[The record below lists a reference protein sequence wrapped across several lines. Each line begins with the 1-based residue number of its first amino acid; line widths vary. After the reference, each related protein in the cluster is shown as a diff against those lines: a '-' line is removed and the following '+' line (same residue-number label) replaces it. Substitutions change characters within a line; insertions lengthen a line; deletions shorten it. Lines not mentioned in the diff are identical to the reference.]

1 MDGFDPALLDPLVFD
16 GRVERVARALDR
28 ARRRVQSVVDGRGR
42 SAGDDAGPAALD
54 DVPSPWTG
62 ARAVSSRATL
72 DATLPLARDRLF
84 AALREW
90 TMHLTIARV
99 TYDDELAVARARAE
113 RSVEPDLG
121 DVTRSLASLRHELLV
136 EPRESPRRERLAR
149 ALTRRAAAMQP
160 LVRHWF
166 ERRAEASRQLR
177 GSSPPAE
184 LPLGNPPGT
193 RASAPQVSPE
203 ALAGKLLAIVA
214 SSGVLPAQ
222 ERGRSRSLEALLDAT
237 LARDATEGWPAQ
249 LNVRWIASLFGD
261 TELVQGLALDLEA
274 DDLPAAIGGASFARA
289 LGAFGR
295 AVFDADRPR
304 ATPFALA
311 RSPLDERA
319 FARKWLFAGL
329 PGTASFGRAFLSLG
343 HDRARIQARAILRS
357 AGVHAAFVAIAAVV
371 QLNGTMPER
380 RARAAFE
387 ETTAC
392 AFGDPLS
399 GQLIGAIPRAR
410 FDASADLVG
419 LLLAAR
425 DAERLRDVFDE
436 DWFRNPRAHEALRHE
451 HAALAAPPDAATLDE
466 GLAAVERAM
475 ADAVG

>member
-1 MDGFDPALLDPLVFD
+1 MDGFDPSLLDPLVFD

-28 ARRRVQSVVDGRGR
+28 ARRRIHTGDVRWT
-42 SAGDDAGPAALD
+42 ADDAEADALD
-54 DVPSPWTG
+54 DVPSPWAG

-72 DATLPLARDRLF
+72 DATLPLAGDRLF
-84 AALREW
+84 AALRDW
-90 TMHLTIARV
+90 TLYLTIARV
-99 TYDDELAVARARAE
+99 TYDDELAVARALRERA
-113 RSVEPDLG
+113 VEPELG
-121 DVTRSLASLRHELLV
+121 EVRRSLASLRHDLLV
-136 EPRESPRRERLAR
+136 EPRESPRRERLSR
-149 ALTRRAAAMQP
+149 AITRRAAPVQP
-160 LVRHWF
+160 IVRHWF

-177 GSSPPAE
+177 GSGASVEA
-184 LPLGNPPGT
+184 PGA
-193 RASAPQVSPE
+193 RPGSASTQVSAE

-214 SSGVLPAQ
+214 SSGVLPRA
-222 ERGRSRSLEALLDAT
+222 RSLEALLEAT

-249 LNVRWIASLFGD
+249 LNVRWIARLFGD
-261 TELVQGLALDLEA
+261 TDLVRGLALDLETE
-274 DDLPAAIGGASFARA
+274 DLPSAIGGASFARA

-311 RSPLDERA
+311 RAPLDERG

-343 HDRARIQARAILRS
+343 HDRARIQARALVRA
-357 AGVHAAFVAIAAVV
+357 AGVHAAFVAIAAFV
-371 QLNGTMPER
+371 QQNGTMPER

-392 AFGDPLS
+392 AFGEPLP
-399 GQLIGAIPRAR
+399 GQLIGALPRAR
-410 FDASADLVG
+410 CDASADLIG
-419 LLLAAR
+419 LVLAAR
-425 DAERLRDVFDE
+425 DAERLRDVFDD

-451 HAALAAPPDAATLDE
+451 HAALAAPTDGAALDE
-466 GLAAVERAM
+466 GLSALERAM